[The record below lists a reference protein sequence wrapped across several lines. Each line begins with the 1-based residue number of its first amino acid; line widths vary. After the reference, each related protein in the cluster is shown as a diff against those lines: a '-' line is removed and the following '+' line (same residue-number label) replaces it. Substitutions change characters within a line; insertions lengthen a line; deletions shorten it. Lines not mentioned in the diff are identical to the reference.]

1 MTGLEKIRTLELS
14 PLGKKSLLTNACR
27 IVDKL
32 TRQLAVNSTL
42 NTARRT
48 QKMWLQETGNRH
60 TNALSFQVRLIE
72 QILKGAKTCAEKSLQ
87 NKSLFNQ
94 GISLTH
100 LFSCVSIGYFS
111 KVGFQQKQVLL
122 VNI

>member
-48 QKMWLQETGNRH
+48 QKMWLQEMGNHH
-60 TNALSFQVRLIE
+60 TSALSFQVRLIE
-72 QILKGAKTCAEKSLQ
+72 QILKGAKTCADIFKKPLQ

-100 LFSCVSIGYFS
+100 HFSCVSIGNFF
-111 KVGFQQKQVLL
+111 KVGFQQ
-122 VNI
+122 